1 MRAILKHAVQFL
13 LAHVVPEPLPASAFV
28 DGDTYATLAQLFSD
42 VTLTV
47 EISGDGAIAVAAPDD
62 GSVSTVTT
70 ADVAAGDSFVHI
82 VDAPVVP
89 GRGGGGQSPPPGIST
104 VVDAIASDPE
114 LSTFYEL
121 ILTSGLDG
129 VLRSNEFTVL
139 APTNGAFDALDPAL
153 LASYRMDGNMV
164 CASLPST
171 HPNMSSER
179 SAAPSRYKCM
189 IHGWIAS
196 RAALPAGSALCQSV
210 TIRPS
215 SALAHAKR
223 LMLLQF
229 RLDRLVGA
237 QYFQPPTKAADFV
250 DGEMYGS
257 LTASVDASVVSFTP
271 PAAYNGA
278 TATVVEADIMQD
290 LSVLHKVDGVLNP
303 EGVSLDPN
311 SPPPPLM
318 LP

>member
-1 MRAILKHAVQFL
+1 M

-47 EISGDGAIAVAAPDD
+47 EISGDGAIAVAAPDN

-70 ADVAAGDSFVHI
+70 AGIAAGDSIVHI

-121 ILTSGLDG
+121 ILASGLDG

-171 HPNMSSER
+171 NPNMSCER

-189 IHGWIAS
+189 SHSCVAS
-196 RAALPAGSALCQSV
+196 RAVLSAKKLLCV
-210 TIRPS
+210 N
-215 SALAHAKR
+215 L
-223 LMLLQF
+223 
-229 RLDRLVGA
+229 
-237 QYFQPPTKAADFV
+237 
-250 DGEMYGS
+250 
-257 LTASVDASVVSFTP
+257 
-271 PAAYNGA
+271 
-278 TATVVEADIMQD
+278 
-290 LSVLHKVDGVLNP
+290 
-303 EGVSLDPN
+303 
-311 SPPPPLM
+311 
-318 LP
+318 